1 MSKPIN
7 TQQSL
12 PVGSA
17 QTYFKNQ
24 SVVAYQEKDSK
35 QGGSSASSS
44 SQSSIKNIAWNSTG
58 TRIAVAYS
66 DARIRVWIAGN
77 TEVNTSTEI
86 PYSSSKSQKA
96 VVGLAWSP
104 ISPDQLATCSLDGT
118 LKVWDTRTKTL
129 LASVNTGADNLACL
143 WSPCGRYISVLRR
156 DNAILW
162 YAPSFNGEVAE
173 PAPSTNIGGR
183 QNGGKDSQRSRGAP
197 KIAIGAMEAFGNP
210 IAAYKESPYEIFAA
224 TWTNTTAV
232 MAITMGI
239 GVVKLLKLNLQ
250 TAATSEEV
258 EKVVTSSQSLSTSNV
273 TTLFELLGHTTAA
286 NCVKPDPQ
294 GRYIAV
300 GGNEGIVSLWDT
312 KELVCVKT
320 LSKHDQPVVSLD
332 FSHDGD
338 YIAVGYD
345 NNDIPVDIV
354 HVDTGKFVHAV
365 SRPRWTGLPVV
376 AWSPVKYNLAFSG
389 DVAGLNVIT
398 VGGNRPSGY

>member
-1 MSKPIN
+1 MSRPIN

-24 SVVAYQEKDSK
+24 SVVAYQEKDVK
-35 QGGSSASSS
+35 QGGGSSS
-44 SQSSIKNIAWNSTG
+44 SSSASSIKNIAWNSTG

-66 DARIRVWIAGN
+66 DARIRVWIAGK

-86 PYSSSKSQKA
+86 PYSSNKSQKA

-118 LKVWDTRTKTL
+118 LKVWDTKTKTL
-129 LASVNTGADNLACL
+129 LASVSTGADNLACW

-156 DNAILW
+156 DNVILW
-162 YAPSFNGEVAE
+162 YEPSFSGEVAE
-173 PAPSTNIGGR
+173 PAPSAPASGR
-183 QNGGKDSQRSRGAP
+183 QNGGRDSQRARIAP
-197 KIAIGAMEAFGNP
+197 KVAIGATEAFGNP
-210 IAAYKESPYEIFAA
+210 IAAHKESPYEIFAA
-224 TWTNTTAV
+224 TWTNTTSV

-239 GVVKLLKLNLQ
+239 GEVKLLKLNLP
-250 TAATSEEV
+250 AHATSEEV
-258 EKVVTSSQSLSTSNV
+258 EKVTGSPQPSSTPNV
-273 TTLFELLGHTTAA
+273 ALLFELLGHTTAA

-345 NNDIPVDIV
+345 NSDIPVDIV
-354 HVDTGKFVHAV
+354 HVDTGDFVHAV

-398 VGGNRPSGY
+398 VGGSRPSGY